1 MSEEVAGTVAL
12 DAEEQLCNANEC
24 DQILEENDEEEEE
37 PKLHDLEAGDHIV
50 RWTHIALYPVQVHGI
65 VLSAGPDIVTLVD
78 FGVASQSKSSA
89 DKKVGPASEDNGDA
103 EAAAATDRE
112 AREVTKAAGGGDR
125 RLEIITIAD
134 EKDIR
139 RWKKVN
145 YGAKV
150 PGESRLKRLMSSIIP
165 GGGGGGKAKAEK
177 VATASEKEEGD
188 ADIGSGVEEGKA
200 KEAKMEMPDSDPKG
214 IVLARVR
221 YLLEN
226 ESIDEKGRH
235 CNSVLPPYHIFN
247 ANSECIAVWV
257 KTGRFSTLQAAIFL
271 HSTALGQVKSAATL
285 SLFVASQT
293 VPVTTTVSAGGVLG
307 WFGMTTTSTAMVS
320 YGGIVGSSFVVVG
333 FTLPRSQNLTIS
345 LHLLCNFLC
354 CGAPGTNAQRISL
367 AHTSAGGIWL
377 DSCWH
382 TIFDSNESQRQ
393 MGGIHHET
401 ERWILG
407 RVGWS

>member
-1 MSEEVAGTVAL
+1 MSKEGASTPAAL
-12 DAEEQLCNANEC
+12 DAEEQLADEC
-24 DQILEENDEEEEE
+24 DQQILEEDDEEEE

-89 DKKVGPASEDNGDA
+89 DKKVGPASKDDDVEA
-103 EAAAATDRE
+103 AAAAAATDRE

-125 RLEIITIAD
+125 RLEIITITD

-139 RWKKVN
+139 RWKKVK

-150 PGESRLKRLMSSIIP
+150 PGESRLKRLMSSMIP
-165 GGGGGGKAKAEK
+165 GGGGGKAKAEK
-177 VATASEKEEGD
+177 VATASAKEAGD
-188 ADIGSGVEEGKA
+188 ADISSSSAEEVKA
-200 KEAKMEMPDSDPKG
+200 KEAKMEMPDSDPKA

-226 ESIDEKGRH
+226 ESTDEKGRH

-293 VPVTTTVSAGGVLG
+293 VPVTTTTAAGGVLG
-307 WFGMTTTSTAMVS
+307 WFGLTTTSTTMVSNGGCCGFWLAMV
-320 YGGIVGSSFVVVG
+320 VAVV
-333 FTLPRSQNLTIS
+333 
-345 LHLLCNFLC
+345 
-354 CGAPGTNAQRISL
+354 L
-367 AHTSAGGIWL
+367 AT
-377 DSCWH
+377 
-382 TIFDSNESQRQ
+382 
-393 MGGIHHET
+393 
-401 ERWILG
+401 
-407 RVGWS
+407 

>member
-1 MSEEVAGTVAL
+1 MPKESAGAAVSRAEQVSGDCDEQVLTEE
-12 DAEEQLCNANEC
+12 DE
-24 DQILEENDEEEEE
+24 EENDEE

-89 DKKVGPASEDNGDA
+89 DKKVGPPSTDA
-103 EAAAATDRE
+103 EAATDRE
-112 AREVTKAAGGGDR
+112 AREVTKAAGGSDR
-125 RLEIITIAD
+125 RLEIITITD

-165 GGGGGGKAKAEK
+165 GSGKDTKIDSETAKC
-177 VATASEKEEGD
+177 T
-188 ADIGSGVEEGKA
+188 EEGKA

-226 ESIDEKGRH
+226 ESIDDKGRH

-293 VPVTTTVSAGGVLG
+293 VPVTTTTAAGGVLG
-307 WFGMTTTSTAMVS
+307 WFGMTTTSTTMVRA
-320 YGGIVGSSFVVVG
+320 GVVH
-333 FTLPRSQNLTIS
+333 FE
-345 LHLLCNFLC
+345 
-354 CGAPGTNAQRISL
+354 A
-367 AHTSAGGIWL
+367 
-377 DSCWH
+377 CWG
-382 TIFDSNESQRQ
+382 
-393 MGGIHHET
+393 M
-401 ERWILG
+401 L
-407 RVGWS
+407 V

>member
-1 MSEEVAGTVAL
+1 MSEEGAGAAAAL
-12 DAEEQLCNANEC
+12 DVEEQLADEC
-24 DQILEENDEEEEE
+24 DQQILEEDEEE

-50 RWTHIALYPVQVHGI
+50 RWTHIALYPVQVHGV

-103 EAAAATDRE
+103 EAAAAATDRE

-125 RLEIITIAD
+125 RLEIITITD

-150 PGESRLKRLMSSIIP
+150 PGESRLKRLMSSMIP
-165 GGGGGGKAKAEK
+165 GGGGGKAKTEK
-177 VATASEKEEGD
+177 VATASSKEEGD
-188 ADIGSGVEEGKA
+188 ADISSSSAEEGKA

-293 VPVTTTVSAGGVLG
+293 VPVTTTTAAGGILG
-307 WFGMTTTSTAMVS
+307 WFGITTTSTTMVS
-320 YGGIVGSSFVVVG
+320 NGG
-333 FTLPRSQNLTIS
+333 
-345 LHLLCNFLC
+345 C
-354 CGAPGTNAQRISL
+354 CGFWLRSKWL
-367 AHTSAGGIWL
+367 A
-377 DSCWH
+377 
-382 TIFDSNESQRQ
+382 F
-393 MGGIHHET
+393 
-401 ERWILG
+401 
-407 RVGWS
+407 

>member
-1 MSEEVAGTVAL
+1 MSGEGAGAAAAL
-12 DAEEQLCNANEC
+12 DVEEQLADEC
-24 DQILEENDEEEEE
+24 DQQILEEDEEE

-50 RWTHIALYPVQVHGI
+50 RWTHIALYPVQVHGV

-103 EAAAATDRE
+103 EAAAAAATDRE

-125 RLEIITIAD
+125 RLEIITITD

-165 GGGGGGKAKAEK
+165 GGGGGKAKTEK
-177 VATASEKEEGD
+177 VATASSKEEGD
-188 ADIGSGVEEGKA
+188 ADISSSSAEEGKA

-226 ESIDEKGRH
+226 ESTDEKGRH

-307 WFGMTTTSTAMVS
+307 WFGMTTTSTTMASKV
-320 YGGIVGSSFVVVG
+320 
-333 FTLPRSQNLTIS
+333 
-345 LHLLCNFLC
+345 CCC
-354 CGAPGTNAQRISL
+354 CG
-367 AHTSAGGIWL
+367 
-377 DSCWH
+377 
-382 TIFDSNESQRQ
+382 F
-393 MGGIHHET
+393 
-401 ERWILG
+401 
-407 RVGWS
+407 

>member
-1 MSEEVAGTVAL
+1 MSREGVDTAALGAGEQVAG
-12 DAEEQLCNANEC
+12 EC
-24 DQILEENDEEEEE
+24 DKQILTEEGGDEEEE

-89 DKKVGPASEDNGDA
+89 DKKVGPASTDDVE
-103 EAAAATDRE
+103 AATDKE
-112 AREVTKAAGGGDR
+112 AREVTRAAGGGDR
-125 RLEIITIAD
+125 RLEIITITD

-165 GGGGGGKAKAEK
+165 GVGGGKAKAEN
-177 VATASEKEEGD
+177 VATATTKEKSDAEE
-188 ADIGSGVEEGKA
+188 ATAEEGKA

-226 ESIDEKGRH
+226 ESIDDKGRH

-293 VPVTTTVSAGGVLG
+293 VPVTSTVSAGGVLG
-307 WFGMTTTSTAMVS
+307 WFGMTTTSTTMVS
-320 YGGIVGSSFVVVG
+320 AGAFVG
-333 FTLPRSQNLTIS
+333 F
-345 LHLLCNFLC
+345 
-354 CGAPGTNAQRISL
+354 CGGFYK
-367 AHTSAGGIWL
+367 L
-377 DSCWH
+377 DFAEFH
-382 TIFDSNESQRQ
+382 RLYLFI
-393 MGGIHHET
+393 
-401 ERWILG
+401 
-407 RVGWS
+407 